1 MKMWIGLAVIV
12 SVWIS
17 ADSQNLPN
25 GDEILAKIEERTAG
39 IQDFEVT
46 VEADI
51 NVERVRIPRT
61 SATMY
66 FKKPDKVH
74 FSSTSIT
81 LLPRDGMALS
91 ASLFRQRYNAA
102 LLGEEDIEGKKVLKL
117 QLSAKDPGIRLRELI
132 LWVDPQLW
140 TIGRMQTVP
149 YEGRTLTV
157 DFVYALVA
165 GKHLL
170 PASMKATF
178 GLLGEQP
185 AKAKQNIA
193 PDASIPME
201 AMQPQIPRSGTVT
214 ITYSDYKINIG
225 LPDEMFGK
233 SEER

>member
-1 MKMWIGLAVIV
+1 MLAG
-12 SVWIS
+12 SVWAS
-17 ADSQNLPN
+17 AHSQDLLS
-25 GDEILAKIEERTAG
+25 GDEILSKIEQRTAE
-39 IQDFEVT
+39 IQDFQVT

-61 SATMY
+61 KATMY

-91 ASLFRQRYNAA
+91 ASLFRQRYNATV
-102 LLGEEDIEGKKVLKL
+102 LGEEDIEGKTALKL

-132 LWVDPQLW
+132 LWVDRQLW

-157 DFVYALVA
+157 DFVYALVV
-165 GKHLL
+165 GKYFL
-170 PASMKATF
+170 PVSMKATF

-185 AKAKQNIA
+185 AKAKQKIA

-214 ITYSDYKINIG
+214 ITYSDYRINIG
-225 LPDEMFGK
+225 LSDEMFGK
-233 SEER
+233 NEER